1 MSQAVVSTYK
11 IHLEGIRFRGRH
23 GVSRAERGL
32 LQDFIATVE
41 IELPIGALPKTDTLS
56 RVFDYGKLAE
66 MVVDEGTK
74 TSYRLLE
81 TLAQRVIARILED
94 SPAVSA
100 TVCVKKFGPPT
111 AVSVDSASIE
121 LRGRRG

>member
-1 MSQAVVSTYK
+1 MSEAELSTYK
-11 IHLEGIRFRGRH
+11 IHLDGIRFRGRH
-23 GVSRAERGL
+23 GASRAERGL

-41 IELPIGALPKTDTLS
+41 IELPIGALPKTDSLS

-81 TLAQRVIARILED
+81 TLAQRVIARIFED

-100 TVCVKKFGPPT
+100 TVRVKKFGPPT

-121 LRGRRG
+121 LRGRRA

>member
-1 MSQAVVSTYK
+1 MSTAELSTYK
-11 IHLEGIRFRGRH
+11 IILDGIRFRGRH

-32 LQDFIATVE
+32 LQDFVATVE

-56 RVFDYGKLAE
+56 RVFDYGKLSE

-81 TLAQRVIARILED
+81 TLAQRVIARIFDD

-100 TVCVKKFGPPT
+100 TVRVKKFGPPT

-121 LRGRRG
+121 LRGRRS